1 MKRGKEGGR
10 VSCSLLRCPAA
21 RIRDTGISRDSG
33 AVRAHLTSLLPVYRP
48 LIYRDRHIICHV
60 RRFLPC
66 NIEPIP
72 SPLTS
77 AELRKEVVPG
87 VGRSSHGVLLT
98 PEEAVMALFLQPA
111 SGRNESS
118 GVKHDQLP
126 GTRDLPKED
135 FV

>member
-33 AVRAHLTSLLPVYRP
+33 AVRGHSTSLLPVYISRP
-48 LIYRDRHIICHV
+48 AHQLSRAT
-60 RRFLPC
+60 
-66 NIEPIP
+66 IP
-72 SPLTS
+72 PL
-77 AELRKEVVPG
+77 RQKEVVPG

-126 GTRDLPKED
+126 GTRDLPKV
-135 FV
+135 FLN